1 MLDHDSS
8 SYAVDALDPIT
19 AEAVSEVA
27 KHSGAPL
34 AAIATAAQLAQAIVC
49 QALVAYRNPSTG
61 LLCPISQNFLL
72 VLENSE
78 RRSTV
83 TKYFMQDIQA
93 HDHRSAAAYGLAMAD
108 YQAKHSVWRAMS
120 TGLRDRLRAAKRRG
134 DGIAEAMQELEDHVR
149 FEPSPPRLRQ
159 YLLEEATKASIYEAL
174 EGDGE
179 SIAFFTDEAETL
191 YESGLL
197 RGEALGNKLFDGDR
211 PLTLRSKGRVLYCA
225 NPKATVCVM
234 AHPVSFHNRQK
245 KRGPE
250 SRGTGHDARYL
261 VAAPPS
267 TKGNRPVHEMPP
279 DFPALEPYRRRL
291 NELMELRNAR
301 IASGTSQVEELEFG
315 DDAKA
320 RWFGM
325 AQWIESEL
333 APGKFFADTAD
344 FGAKFMDHVG
354 RTAARLHYFQ
364 GLSGKIS
371 DRTLERAIRIVW
383 FHANEFRRFYS
394 EQLKAQAL
402 LEKAMSLMDYLRR
415 HHWQGPHIPNQVAKN
430 RILQGFHPKD
440 VAELNQLLAILEE
453 EGVIFVS
460 KGKPAMVTLLSDA
473 FMPGVPAT
481 SGIFYGPP
489 LF

>member
-1 MLDHDSS
+1 MHDHDPS
-8 SYAVDALDPIT
+8 SYPVDDLDLAT
-19 AEAVSEVA
+19 AEAVREVA

-34 AAIATAAQLAQAIVC
+34 SAIATGAQMAQAIVC
-49 QALVAYRNPSTG
+49 QGLVSYRNPSTG
-61 LLCPISQNFLL
+61 FLCPLSQNFLL

-120 TGLRDRLRAAKRRG
+120 AGLRDRLRAAKRGG
-134 DGIAEAMQELEDHVR
+134 DGIAEAMQQLEDHVR
-149 FEPSPPRLRQ
+149 LEPSPPRLRQ

-174 EGDGE
+174 LGDGE

-245 KRGPE
+245 KRGAE

-267 TKGNRPVHEMPP
+267 TKGSRPVHETPQ
-279 DFPALEPYRRRL
+279 DFSALGPYRNRL
-291 NELMELRNAR
+291 NELMDLRNAR
-301 IASGTSQVEELEFG
+301 IASGTTQGDVLEFS
-315 DDAKA
+315 DDAKM
-320 RWFGM
+320 RWFEMGR
-325 AQWIESEL
+325 WIESEL
-333 APGKFFADTAD
+333 VPGKFFADTSD

-364 GLSGKIS
+364 SLPGNIS
-371 DRTLERAIRIVW
+371 IQTLERAIRIVW
-383 FHANEFRRFYS
+383 FHAKEFRRFYS
-394 EQLKAQAL
+394 EQLKAHAL
-402 LEKAMSLMDYLRR
+402 QQKAMSLKEYLRR
-415 HHWQGPHIPNQVAKN
+415 HHWQGAHVVNQVTKN
-430 RILQGFHPKD
+430 CVLQGFHPKD
-440 VAELNQLLAILEE
+440 VAELNQLLDLLEE
-453 EGVIFVS
+453 EGVVSVS
-460 KGKPAMVTLLSDA
+460 KGKPAMITLLSEA
-473 FMPGVPAT
+473 FMHGLAPT
-481 SGIFYGPP
+481 TGIFYGPP